1 MAKSEINHY
10 QENLKNYYKSRLN
23 EIKIGTVNAILPN
36 FITMFILSIL
46 LVWFNLKQF
55 ITIDFIGILL
65 RLFQSLGAMNKNL
78 HAVSAFHVYLEKLY
92 EIEQNK
98 EMIHPEN
105 FLLEA
110 NLDKGIAIKLEN
122 VSFKYLGSEQYLFE
136 NLDLVFHRNKHT
148 LITGFNGSGK
158 STLLG
163 LSTGIFYPDSGKVKT
178 FSNKIGYVS
187 ANPMILNSTLRKNLI
202 YGNNENTKPDE
213 LMIKYLKEFKVFE
226 DNEKID
232 LTKKINNKSLS
243 MGQMQKISFIRA
255 LLSGLDIL
263 ILDESTSNL
272 DTDSKEIIYNLLKKE
287 TITIIN
293 STHNPEDFINFDYH
307 ITIDE
312 TQNGRK
318 ISIK

>member
-1 MAKSEINHY
+1 
-10 QENLKNYYKSRLN
+10 
-23 EIKIGTVNAILPN
+23 
-36 FITMFILSIL
+36 
-46 LVWFNLKQF
+46 
-55 ITIDFIGILL
+55 
-65 RLFQSLGAMNKNL
+65 
-78 HAVSAFHVYLEKLY
+78 
-92 EIEQNK
+92 
-98 EMIHPEN
+98 MIHPEN

-213 LMIKYLKEFKVFE
+213 LMIKYQRNSKFLKIMKKLI
-226 DNEKID
+226 NQ
-232 LTKKINNKSLS
+232 KINNKSLS

-263 ILDESTSNL
+263 ILTSL
-272 DTDSKEIIYNLLKKE
+272 HLI
-287 TITIIN
+287 
-293 STHNPEDFINFDYH
+293 
-307 ITIDE
+307 
-312 TQNGRK
+312 
-318 ISIK
+318 